1 MLAHFGA
8 AMSGL
13 GMYMRPFPYLTIFLI
28 CANTVT
34 LRAYGVQ
41 SDYRAELRKRLDEY
55 VRLSRM
61 NYDLNR
67 WINVRIDYL
76 GTLFTASLATYL
88 TYGAKVSAANVGFSL
103 NRAVEF
109 CQVVLYVVRLYNLFQ
124 VESNRC
130 VHALSS
136 RSIG

>member
-1 MLAHFGA
+1 
-8 AMSGL
+8 
-13 GMYMRPFPYLTIFLI
+13 
-28 CANTVT
+28 
-34 LRAYGVQ
+34 
-41 SDYRAELRKRLDEY
+41 
-55 VRLSRM
+55 M

-124 VESNRC
+124 VESNRSVPC
-130 VHALSS
+130 TVA
-136 RSIG
+136 RTVN